1 MLLIFLMSTLYKFS
15 IKKSLFFDDQNKK
28 KILLC
33 NFWMFFFLSLM
44 QTDFHDTG
52 RGPRVS
58 SMIDIY
64 GFTMASINES
74 GCVFANP
81 SKGEKNMSVLMY
93 RPFKSWASNSE
104 VRILTFPTFRPA
116 QKIIDLLVY
125 FCLEHEVDNEV

>member
-1 MLLIFLMSTLYKFS
+1 
-15 IKKSLFFDDQNKK
+15 
-28 KILLC
+28 
-33 NFWMFFFLSLM
+33 M

-74 GCVFANP
+74 GCAFANP

-93 RPFKSWASNSE
+93 RPFRSWASNSE
-104 VRILTFPTFRPA
+104 VRIITLNSSQLTDQHR
-116 QKIIDLLVY
+116 K
-125 FCLEHEVDNEV
+125 